1 MLKTLKG
8 FILTASVLVSLVFF
22 GGTYFVF
29 SNIYSDSIK
38 ENALY
43 VSTDLAQ
50 LTFNSMFQIMSK
62 GWKRAQLEEFISATK
77 KSVQDTPTEIDIY
90 RGETVSQLFGPIMQ
104 GEMDTEVK
112 QAFGTGAELHQ
123 AQESRIRYIFPL
135 KAEEKCLR
143 CHVNARIGN
152 VLGVIDVKQ
161 DLAPLIDKA
170 KSKFFLSLV
179 VIAPIPFLIAFL
191 VVVSINRKIE
201 RSITRLGQRIESV
214 SKVSDL
220 KNLEL
225 GEVDLGFAELN
236 NIVQKIEQL
245 SDKLKS
251 VAVDK
256 DLLEFEIRL
265 LEKFVIT
272 SDVVKDWREY
282 VGLLLIE
289 INKVI
294 NAYTLFS
301 IFKVDEEVFDLEI
314 FWRHAPSKQTK
325 KMLEH
330 TVRKLLSSHPQ
341 FSGDSAVTIVHN
353 VADASHNL
361 ADLSERD
368 IEVQMKSLLVE
379 TPKIGGIVGIG
390 VQADMIRDATRMLV
404 MESILST
411 LLNVVGSIKAIH
423 KYTRDL
429 EYYATRD
436 PLTNLY
442 NQRLF
447 WELFEYEIGRAGRHG
462 YKFSLLVLD
471 LDNFKSVNDTY
482 GHSFGDKFLQEV
494 AVALREV
501 LRTED
506 ILARYGGDE
515 FVAILPET
523 GAQEAA
529 MAAKRA
535 LDAISAMAVVS
546 PDGTVVKGSVS
557 VGIGVYP
564 DHATMQKDLFLFAD
578 NMMYKAKTEGKNR
591 IGVPTEE
598 DIVEVFR
605 NISETS
611 IIILNAVENRK
622 IIPFFQPLVDSRGKQ
637 TKAVEVLSRIDLGND
652 KIMGAGDF
660 VEIAEKIGV
669 IHKMDYIVMEKALQA
684 VQEQGF
690 QGNIFLNLSPRALVL
705 NEFISEARRIVAGS
719 GIDPGRI
726 VFEITERET
735 IKNMNMLEKFVN
747 NLKLEGFKLAIDDFG
762 SGFSSFHY
770 LKRFP
775 IDFLKIEGDFI
786 VNMTSS
792 EKDMAFVRSI
802 AMLAQ
807 ELGIQTVAEY
817 VENEDVL
824 QSVSDIGIDLAQ
836 GYYIGRPSENLPK
849 H

>member
-8 FILTASVLVSLVFF
+8 FILTASALVSLIFF
-22 GGTYFVF
+22 GGTYLVF

-43 VSTDLAQ
+43 VSSSLAH
-50 LTFNSMFQIMSK
+50 LTFSSMFQVMSK
-62 GWKRAQLEEFISATK
+62 GWKRSQLEEFISSTK
-77 KSVQDTPTEIDIY
+77 KSVEDTPTFIDVY
-90 RGETVSQLFGPIMQ
+90 RGESVSQLFQPIEQGP
-104 GEMDTEVK
+104 MDEEIAQVFREGTELRQVK
-112 QAFGTGAELHQ
+112 EY
-123 AQESRIRYIFPL
+123 SVRYLFPL

-143 CHVNARIGN
+143 CHENAKPGD
-152 VLGVIDVKQ
+152 VLGVIDIKQ
-161 DLAPLIDKA
+161 DLEPFIKKA
-170 KSKFFLSLV
+170 NYDFFLSLII
-179 VIAPIPFLIAFL
+179 IAPVPFLIAFL
-191 VVVSINRKIE
+191 VVVYINGKIDKSIN
-201 RSITRLGQRIESV
+201 TLGESIESIN
-214 SKVSDL
+214 KVSDL
-220 KNLEL
+220 KNLQLEKL
-225 GEVDLGFAELN
+225 DLGFVELN

-245 SDKLKS
+245 SNKLKS

-256 DLLEFEIRL
+256 DLLEFEIKL

-272 SDVVKDWREY
+272 SEVVRDWREY
-282 VGLLLIE
+282 VSLLLIE
-289 INKVI
+289 INQVI

-314 FWRHAPSKQTK
+314 FWRNTPTAPTK
-325 KMLEH
+325 LMLEQS
-330 TVRKLLSSHPQ
+330 VRKLLTAHSH
-341 FSGDSAVTIVHN
+341 FTGVSVNIVHN
-353 VADASHNL
+353 IADPSRLL
-361 ADLSERD
+361 ADLNEKD
-368 IEVQMKSLLVE
+368 IDLQIKSLLVE

-390 VQADMIRDATRMLV
+390 VQADLVKDETRILV

-462 YKFSLLVLD
+462 YKFALLVID

-482 GHSFGDKFLQEV
+482 GHGFGDLFLQEV
-494 AVALREV
+494 AVSLRNS

-515 FVAILPET
+515 FVTILPESDGQ
-523 GAQEAA
+523 GAATT
-529 MAAKRA
+529 AKRI
-535 LDAISAMAVVS
+535 LDAINTLTVMS
-546 PDGTVVKGSVS
+546 PDGTSVKGSVS
-557 VGIGVYP
+557 VGIGIYP
-564 DHATMQKDLFLFAD
+564 DHASEQKDLFLFAD
-578 NMMYKAKTEGKNR
+578 NMMYKAKSEGKNR

-605 NISETS
+605 HISETS
-611 IIILNAVENRK
+611 IIILNAVENRD
-622 IIPFFQPLVDSRGKQ
+622 IIPYFQPLVSTKTGK
-637 TKAVEVLSRIDLGND
+637 TDAVEVLSRIRLGD
-652 KIMGAGDF
+652 GRIMGAGEF
-660 VEIAEKIGV
+660 VEVAEKMGI
-669 IHKMDYIVMEKALQA
+669 IHKMDYIVMEKALQK

-690 QGNIFLNLSPRALVL
+690 QGNIFINLSPRALVL
-705 NEFISEARRIVAGS
+705 NEFVSESRRIVADS
-719 GIDPGRI
+719 RIDPGRI

-747 NLKLEGFKLAIDDFG
+747 NLKTEGFKLAIDDFG

-786 VNMTSS
+786 VNMIKN
-792 EKDMAFVRSI
+792 EKDRALVRSI
-802 AMLAQ
+802 SLLAQ
-807 ELGIQTVAEY
+807 ELGIKTVAEY
-817 VENEDVL
+817 VEDEEVM
-824 QSVSDIGIDLAQ
+824 QSVCQTGIDLAQ
-836 GYYIGRPSENLPK
+836 GFHIGRPSENLPVS
-849 H
+849 

>member
-8 FILTASVLVSLVFF
+8 FILTASVLVSLIFF

-29 SNIYSDSIK
+29 SNIYTNSIK
-38 ENALY
+38 ENSLY

-62 GWKRAQLEEFISATK
+62 GWKRAQLEEFIAATK

-90 RGETVSQLFGPIMQ
+90 RGETVSQLFGPIVQ

-112 QAFGTGAELHQ
+112 KAFGTGSELRQ

-143 CHVNARIGN
+143 CHVNAKIGN

-161 DLAPLIDKA
+161 DLSPLIDKA
-170 KSKFFLSLV
+170 KSKFFFSLV

-214 SKVSDL
+214 TKISDL

-225 GEVDLGFAELN
+225 AEVDLGFAELN

-256 DLLEFEIRL
+256 ELLEFEIRL

-301 IFKVDEEVFDLEI
+301 IFKVDKEVFDLEI
-314 FWRHAPSKQTK
+314 FWRHAPSSQTK
-325 KMLEH
+325 KMLEQ
-330 TVRKLLSSHPQ
+330 TVRKLLSGHPQ

-353 VADASHNL
+353 IADSSHNL
-361 ADLSERD
+361 ADLNERD

-471 LDNFKSVNDTY
+471 LDNFKTVNDTY
-482 GHSFGDKFLQEV
+482 GHSFGDKFLQDV
-494 AVALREV
+494 AVALHEV

-523 GAQEAA
+523 GGQEAA

-535 LDAISAMAVVS
+535 LDAISTMAVVS

-564 DHATMQKDLFLFAD
+564 DHATAQKDLFLFAD

-591 IGVPTEE
+591 VGVPTEE

-622 IIPFFQPLVDSRGKQ
+622 IIPFFQPLVDSRTKQ
-637 TKAVEVLSRIDLGND
+637 TKSVEVLSRIHLDND

-669 IHKMDYIVMEKALQA
+669 IHKMDYIVMEKALEA
-684 VQEQGF
+684 VHEQGF
-690 QGNIFLNLSPRALVL
+690 RGNIFLNLSPRALVL

-786 VNMTSS
+786 VNMNSS

-817 VENEDVL
+817 VESEEVL

-836 GYYIGRPSENLPK
+836 GFYIGRPSENLPK
-849 H
+849 Y